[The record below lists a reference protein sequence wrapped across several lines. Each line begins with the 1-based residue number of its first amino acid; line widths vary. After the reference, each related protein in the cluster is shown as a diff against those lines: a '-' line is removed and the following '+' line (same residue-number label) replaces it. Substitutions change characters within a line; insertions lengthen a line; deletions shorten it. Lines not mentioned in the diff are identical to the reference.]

1 MSQIFM
7 EKAKKFKL
15 FIAIF
20 YLVILSF
27 FLTLLFSKFDLDE
40 ITSYKFIQS
49 NLEYF
54 LKFKETNFFITS
66 FVFFA
71 LITVWVFML
80 GFGSPVALLGGL
92 IFGKWYGTLIVVSGL
107 SLGATF
113 LYIFG
118 IFFLK
123 NFLEKNFSNKLKKLE
138 LSLKKNEL
146 IFLIIYRFI
155 GGLPFQL
162 GNLIPVLFNVKIINY
177 LISTFVG
184 IAPQIFIIA
193 SLGSGVEKIISQ
205 NETMPTFS
213 DLIYSKEIYLP
224 ILFFIIILL
233 VAILLKNYFYKK

>member
-1 MSQIFM
+1 M
-7 EKAKKFKL
+7 EKAKKFKIL
-15 FIAIF
+15 IAIF

-27 FLTLLFSKFDLDE
+27 FLILLFSKFNLDE

-49 NLEYF
+49 NLDYF
-54 LKFKETNFFITS
+54 LRFKETNFFITS
-66 FVFFA
+66 FVFFV
-71 LITVWVFML
+71 LITAWVFML
-80 GFGSPVALLGGL
+80 GFGSPVALLGGV

-123 NFLEKNFSNKLKKLE
+123 NFLEKNFYNKFKKLE
-138 LSLKKNEL
+138 LNFKKNEL
-146 IFLIIYRFI
+146 VFLIIYRFI

-162 GNLIPVLFNVKIINY
+162 GNLLPVLFNVKIINY
-177 LISTFVG
+177 FISTFVG

-193 SLGSGVEKIISQ
+193 SLGSGIEKIIAQ
-205 NETMPTFS
+205 NETMPTFT
-213 DLIYSKEIYLP
+213 DLISSNEIYLP
-224 ILFFIIILL
+224 VLFFIITLL

>member
-1 MSQIFM
+1 M
-7 EKAKKFKL
+7 EKAKKFKI

-20 YLVILSF
+20 YLAILSF
-27 FLTLLFSKFDLDE
+27 FLILLFSKFDLDE

-49 NLEYF
+49 NLDYF
-54 LKFKETNFFITS
+54 LRFKETNFFITS
-66 FVFFA
+66 FVFFVF
-71 LITVWVFML
+71 ITVWVFML

-123 NFLEKNFSNKLKKLE
+123 EFLEKNFYKKFKEFKLNF
-138 LSLKKNEL
+138 KKNEL
-146 IFLIIYRFI
+146 TFLIIYRFI
-155 GGLPFQL
+155 GGIPFQL
-162 GNLIPVLFNVKIINY
+162 GNLLPVLFNVKITNY
-177 LISTFVG
+177 LVSTFVG
-184 IAPQIFIIA
+184 IAPQVFVMV
-193 SLGSGVEKIISQ
+193 SLGSGIEKIISQ
-205 NETMPTFS
+205 NESMPTFT

-224 ILFFIIILL
+224 VLFFIIILL

>member
-1 MSQIFM
+1 M
-7 EKAKKFKL
+7 EKAKKFKI

-20 YLVILSF
+20 YLAILIF
-27 FLTLLFSKFDLDE
+27 FLIFLFTKFDLKE

-49 NLEYF
+49 NLDYF
-54 LKFKETNFFITS
+54 LRFKETNFFITS
-66 FVFFA
+66 FVFFVF
-71 LITVWVFML
+71 ITAWVFML

-123 NFLEKNFSNKLKKLE
+123 NFLEKNFYNKFKKLE
-138 LSLKKNEL
+138 LNFKKNEL
-146 IFLIIYRFI
+146 VFLIIYRFI
-155 GGLPFQL
+155 GGLPFQI
-162 GNLIPVLFNVKIINY
+162 GNLLPVLFNVKIINY
-177 LISTFVG
+177 FISTFVG

-193 SLGSGVEKIISQ
+193 SLGSGIEKIIAQ
-205 NETMPTFS
+205 NETMPTFI
-213 DLIYSKEIYLP
+213 DLISSNEIYLP
-224 ILFFIIILL
+224 VLFFIITLL

>member
-1 MSQIFM
+1 M
-7 EKAKKFKL
+7 EKAKKFKI

-20 YLVILSF
+20 YLAILIF
-27 FLTLLFSKFDLDE
+27 FLIFLFTKFDLKE

-49 NLEYF
+49 NLDYF
-54 LKFKETNFFITS
+54 LRFKETNFFITS
-66 FVFFA
+66 FVFFVF
-71 LITVWVFML
+71 ITAWVFML

-123 NFLEKNFSNKLKKLE
+123 NFLEENFHDKFKKFE
-138 LSLKKNEL
+138 LSFKKNEL

-162 GNLIPVLFNVKIINY
+162 GNLLPVLFNVKIINY

-184 IAPQIFIIA
+184 IAPQIFVIA
-193 SLGSGVEKIISQ
+193 SLGSGIEKIITE
-205 NETMPTFS
+205 NETMPTFI
-213 DLIYSKEIYLP
+213 DLIFLKEIYLP
-224 ILFFIIILL
+224 VLFFIIILL
-233 VAILLKNYFYKK
+233 VAILLKNFFYKK